1 MPNNYNNNTM
11 KAKSVLIGFFLALVL
26 VSCKNENSKDK
37 SSDDS
42 IEKIVQKKNVFKFTI
57 NAIVK
62 KDDNFQIY
70 YKENEQDDFVEKNSL
85 YVSFKG
91 SESPQDIVF
100 ELPEDV
106 VPNYVRFDYGTNK
119 EQTEVV
125 FNSVQLN
132 YLDKSFTIKNN
143 ELANF
148 ISFNEGTLKFDK
160 AKGSI
165 TPFVLKDGTYDPM
178 SFTSTTLYD
187 QVQLLLK

>member
-1 MPNNYNNNTM
+1 M

>member
-119 EQTEVV
+119 EQTEVI

>member
-1 MPNNYNNNTM
+1 LPNNYNNNTM